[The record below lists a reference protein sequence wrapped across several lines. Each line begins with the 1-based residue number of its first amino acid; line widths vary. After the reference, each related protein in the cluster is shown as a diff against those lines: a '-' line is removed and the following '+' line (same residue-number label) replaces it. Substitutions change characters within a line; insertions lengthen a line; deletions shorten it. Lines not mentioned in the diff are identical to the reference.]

1 MAVQFL
7 FRSVPLLRLS
17 VQHHRLAAVIFTPP
31 CRPFSTEASESFQ
44 PAESLS
50 SRAICSNE
58 DPPKYSRG
66 NDLDDVKWKV
76 KEDEILRDIEP
87 MTYLTREILHSKRY
101 KNGERLAAEDE
112 KAVVDWLLAYH
123 PHSED
128 KIGCGLDSIVVD
140 RHPEFRKSRCMF
152 IVRTDGGVEDFSY
165 RRCLQAYIRHKYPSH
180 AERFIEEH
188 FQWCRR

>member
-1 MAVQFL
+1 MTGLFKRLSLLCIIKVFCINNRLKYFVFKYLKLHRTATTCPDCRTGYFPRDARENNKRTIASVQQQLQMAVQFL

-87 MTYLTREILHSKRY
+87 MTYLTREILHSKR
-101 KNGERLAAEDE
+101 
-112 KAVVDWLLAYH
+112 
-123 PHSED
+123 
-128 KIGCGLDSIVVD
+128 
-140 RHPEFRKSRCMF
+140 
-152 IVRTDGGVEDFSY
+152 
-165 RRCLQAYIRHKYPSH
+165 
-180 AERFIEEH
+180 
-188 FQWCRR
+188 